1 MKEGLK
7 MSLLEV
13 ENLVGGYTKY
23 PVLKNIS
30 FELKAGELVGLI
42 GLNGAGKSTTLK
54 HIIGLMQQQQGE
66 IKINNRRLIDGAD
79 EYRHQFAVIPETP
92 VLYDELTLKEH
103 IELTG
108 MAYNLTETEIKER
121 MTPLLEMFRL
131 TKRLNWFP
139 NHFSKG
145 MKQKVML
152 VCAFL
157 VEPKLYIVDEPFVGL
172 DPLAITNL
180 LQILQ
185 DKRDEG
191 CGILMSTHILA
202 TAEKYCDK
210 FIIIHEGEIRATGT
224 LAELQQ
230 VFNMPEASLDDIYIQ
245 LTKEEANYGK

>member
-1 MKEGLK
+1 MA
-7 MSLLEV
+7 LLEIK
-13 ENLVGGYTKY
+13 NLVGGYTKY

-30 FELKAGELVGLI
+30 FDVNAGELVGLI
-42 GLNGAGKSTTLK
+42 GLNGAGKSTTIK
-54 HIIGLMQQQQGE
+54 HVIGLMQQQKGE
-66 IKINNRRLIDGAD
+66 VKINGRQLLDGAD
-79 EYRHQFAVIPETP
+79 EYRQQFAVIPETP

-108 MAYNLTETEIKER
+108 MAYNLTEAEIKAR
-121 MTPLLEMFRL
+121 MMPLLEMFRL

-157 VEPKLYIVDEPFVGL
+157 VEPKLYVVDEPFVGL

-210 FIIIHEGEIRATGT
+210 FIILHEGEIRAVGT
-224 LAELQQ
+224 LRELQLA
-230 VFNMPEASLDDIYIQ
+230 FAMPDASLDDIYIQ
-245 LTKEEANYGK
+245 LTKEETAHGK